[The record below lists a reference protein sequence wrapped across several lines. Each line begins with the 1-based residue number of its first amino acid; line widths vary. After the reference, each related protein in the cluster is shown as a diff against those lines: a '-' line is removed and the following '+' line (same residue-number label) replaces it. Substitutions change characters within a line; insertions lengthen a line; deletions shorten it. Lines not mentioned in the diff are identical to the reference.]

1 MDWDLFNNV
10 VVVSPKCYQSL
21 ICYAERPLPF
31 LSPIATLPFPPLPLF
46 LPFPNPPLLRLK
58 VLFIAPD

>member
-10 VVVSPKCYQSL
+10 VIVSLKCYQSL

-31 LSPIATLPFPPLPLF
+31 LSPSPPLPLF
-46 LPFPNPPLLRLK
+46 LPFPNPLLLRLK